1 MKPGPKPFVEKTCPA
16 CGVTKPRSEY
26 YKKGET
32 VSHKCKPCSLAAIRE
47 RAPKYIGKYS
57 EYQNEWRKQKYSTEP
72 EYREKIAEQKKAW
85 RAARIEELKA
95 KRRFRWANDPYD
107 PARKYYRRKD
117 VKDRTPKWV
126 DLKEVL
132 EFYAK
137 CPEGYEV
144 DHIVPL
150 KGLIDGRPVTGL
162 HALHNLQYLTK
173 AENRKKYNR
182 ITEETLLR
190 SELLSD
196 DVADCAIGECHV

>member
-1 MKPGPKPFVEKTCPA
+1 MKPGKKPFTEKTCPR
-16 CGVTKPRSEY
+16 CGVLKPRSEY

-32 VSHKCKPCSLAAIRE
+32 VSHKCKPCSLASSSE
-47 RAPKYIGKYS
+47 RASKYIGKYS
-57 EYQNEWRKQKYSTEP
+57 EYQNEWRRKKYSNEA
-72 EYREKIAEQKKAW
+72 EYRERVAAQKKSSYD
-85 RAARIEELKA
+85 ARIEA
-95 KRRFRWANDPYD
+95 INQARRDRWANDPYD

-126 DLKEVL
+126 DLKQVL

-182 ITEETLLR
+182 ITEETLLL
-190 SELLSD
+190 SE
-196 DVADCAIGECHV
+196 C